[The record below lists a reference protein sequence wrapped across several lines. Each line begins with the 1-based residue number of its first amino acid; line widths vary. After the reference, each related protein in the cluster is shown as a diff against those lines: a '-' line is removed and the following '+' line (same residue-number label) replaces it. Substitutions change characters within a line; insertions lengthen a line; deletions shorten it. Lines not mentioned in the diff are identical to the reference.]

1 MTAKEKAEELV
12 DKIYYIIGKN
22 YSKSDGFSLQLTNE
36 AKQCALIAV
45 DEILNNFG
53 QLTDGANFYTS
64 YNTIKFY
71 KQVKKEI
78 EKL

>member
-1 MTAKEKAEELV
+1 MIPQEKANELV

-22 YSKSDGFSLQLTNE
+22 YSKSDGFSLQLIEE

-45 DEILNNFG
+45 DEILNEFPQGFNGNFEEKRKKYW
-53 QLTDGANFYTS
+53 Q
-64 YNTIKFY
+64 
-71 KQVKKEI
+71 QVKQEI